1 MNQRNNPPPMP
12 PFDIRPM
19 RAETRPHAVHV
30 RNPAGSKIL
39 RRTAKAATGRR
50 TSYSEAVFIVKIRQ

>member
-30 RNPAGSKIL
+30 RNPAGAKRI
-39 RRTAKAATGRR
+39 RRAAKAITGARH
-50 TSYSEAVFIVKIRQ
+50 SYSNACHVVRTRQ